1 MDIIAT
7 EQNKKKRMKTRTVPE
22 TSGTTLSPA
31 TFELQ
36 EFNKKKRKK
45 KSLRKYWKRL

>member
-22 TSGTTLSPA
+22 TSGTTLSPP

-45 KSLRKYWKRL
+45 KSLRKY